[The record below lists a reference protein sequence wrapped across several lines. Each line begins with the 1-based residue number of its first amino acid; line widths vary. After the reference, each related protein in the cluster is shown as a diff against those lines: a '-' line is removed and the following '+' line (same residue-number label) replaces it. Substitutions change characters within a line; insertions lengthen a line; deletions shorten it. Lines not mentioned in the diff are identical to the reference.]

1 MCLLAPALS
10 GVHSSIHVR
19 LCMGLKFWRT
29 ASGSGMNVTDGIAM
43 ETHAMVL
50 VVWNFDIIH
59 ALYAAATIYCLIY
72 QSLYSLTSDTFVWK
86 YCLFWSECMYV
97 FG

>member
-10 GVHSSIHVR
+10 GVNSSIHVR

-29 ASGSGMNVTDGIAM
+29 ASGSGMNVTDGIVM
-43 ETHAMVL
+43 KTHAMVL
-50 VVWNFDIIH
+50 VVWNYDIIH

-72 QSLYSLTSDTFVWK
+72 QSPLLAYF
-86 YCLFWSECMYV
+86 
-97 FG
+97 